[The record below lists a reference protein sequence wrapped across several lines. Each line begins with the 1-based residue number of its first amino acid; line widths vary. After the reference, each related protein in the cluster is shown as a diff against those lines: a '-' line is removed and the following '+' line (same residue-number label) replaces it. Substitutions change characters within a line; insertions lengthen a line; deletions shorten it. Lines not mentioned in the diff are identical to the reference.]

1 MNTEHIYATEIA
13 LLQSLLLT
21 ITWKTILNSNLG
33 LNIAYRQ
40 IKSEDP
46 QYGFTFVLTSRNI
59 ERAQQ
64 ACDLI
69 EKFNKE
75 QENPRVLK
83 TIPLVLDLTDMNS
96 IKKAC
101 DKLKTDFDEIHYLF
115 LNAALGVCSG
125 INWFEAIK
133 EMISNPLNA
142 VTDPHYK
149 VQKEGLMSNDNMGL
163 IFQANVFGP
172 FYLMKKILPLLSKGE
187 AVVIWISSLRSDP
200 SYLPLDDL
208 ELVGSPTPY
217 EGSKRMIDLLHL
229 STFKE
234 LKAQGV
240 YQYVVQPGIFV
251 SQSFYQHLN
260 IITYYLM
267 MLMFYMARR
276 WGSYWHTIDPY
287 KAANAPV
294 YVCTFSDRDFERQ
307 DIKYGS
313 ATYNDGVEHIKPEEI
328 DEFGKQEVHDFLLSK
343 EKEWD
348 IKLGY

>member
-1 MNTEHIYATEIA
+1 M
-13 LLQSLLLT
+13 
-21 ITWKTILNSNLG
+21 
-33 LNIAYRQ
+33 
-40 IKSEDP
+40 
-46 QYGFTFVLTSRNI
+46 

-64 ACDLI
+64 AGDLI
-69 EKFNKE
+69 EKFNSE
-75 QENPRVLK
+75 QEK
-83 TIPLVLDLTDMNS
+83 TRDIKIVPIVLDLADMHS
-96 IKKAC
+96 IKQTYE
-101 DKLKTDFDEIHYLF
+101 KLQKEFSEINYIF

-125 INWFEAIK
+125 INWFQAVK

-149 VQKEGLMSNDNMGL
+149 IQKVGLTSKDGMGL
-163 IFQANVFGP
+163 ILQTNVFGP
-172 FYLMKKILPLLSKGE
+172 FYLMKKLLPLLTKGNG
-187 AVVIWISSLRSDP
+187 VVIWISSLRSDP
-200 SYLPLDDL
+200 NYLPLDDL
-208 ELVGSPTPY
+208 ELINSPTPY

-229 STFKE
+229 STYKE
-234 LKAQGV
+234 LKRKDV

-267 MLMFYMARR
+267 MLMFYLARR

-287 KAANAPV
+287 KAANAAT
-294 YVCTFSDRDFERQ
+294 YVCTFNDRDFERQ

-328 DEFGKQEVHDFLLSK
+328 DDSGMKDVHDFLLSK

-348 IKLGY
+348 LKLGN

>member
-1 MNTEHIYATEIA
+1 M
-13 LLQSLLLT
+13 
-21 ITWKTILNSNLG
+21 
-33 LNIAYRQ
+33 
-40 IKSEDP
+40 
-46 QYGFTFVLTSRNI
+46 

-64 ACDLI
+64 AGDLI
-69 EKFNKE
+69 EKFNSE
-75 QENPRVLK
+75 QEK
-83 TIPLVLDLTDMNS
+83 TRDIKIVPIVLDLADMHS
-96 IKKAC
+96 IKQTC
-101 DKLKTDFDEIHYLF
+101 EKLQKEFSEINYIF

-125 INWFEAIK
+125 INWFQAVK

-149 VQKEGLMSNDNMGL
+149 IQKVGLTSKDGMGL
-163 IFQANVFGP
+163 IFQTNVFGP
-172 FYLMKKILPLLSKGE
+172 FYLMKKLLPLLTKGNG
-187 AVVIWISSLRSDP
+187 VVIWISSLRSDP
-200 SYLPLDDL
+200 NYLPLDDL
-208 ELVGSPTPY
+208 ELINSPTPY

-229 STFKE
+229 STYKE
-234 LKAQGV
+234 LKRKDV

-251 SQSFYQHLN
+251 SQSFYQYLN

-267 MLMFYMARR
+267 MLMFYLARR

-287 KAANAPV
+287 KAANAAT

-328 DEFGKQEVHDFLLSK
+328 DDSGMKDVHDFLLSK

-348 IKLGY
+348 LKLGY

>member
-1 MNTEHIYATEIA
+1 M
-13 LLQSLLLT
+13 
-21 ITWKTILNSNLG
+21 
-33 LNIAYRQ
+33 
-40 IKSEDP
+40 
-46 QYGFTFVLTSRNI
+46 

-64 ACDLI
+64 AGDLI
-69 EKFNKE
+69 EKFNSE
-75 QENPRVLK
+75 QEK
-83 TIPLVLDLTDMNS
+83 TRNIKIVPIVLDLADMHS
-96 IKKAC
+96 IKQTYE
-101 DKLKTDFDEIHYLF
+101 KLQKEFSEINYIF

-125 INWFEAIK
+125 INWFQAVK

-149 VQKEGLMSNDNMGL
+149 IQKVGLTSKDGMGL
-163 IFQANVFGP
+163 IFQTNVFGP
-172 FYLMKKILPLLSKGE
+172 FYLMKKLLPLLTKGNG
-187 AVVIWISSLRSDP
+187 VVIWISSLRSDP
-200 SYLPLDDL
+200 NYLPLDDL
-208 ELVGSPTPY
+208 ELINSPTPY

-229 STFKE
+229 STYKE
-234 LKAQGV
+234 LKRKDV

-267 MLMFYMARR
+267 MLMFYLARR

-287 KAANAPV
+287 KAANAAT
-294 YVCTFSDRDFERQ
+294 YVCTFNDRDFERQ

-328 DEFGKQEVHDFLLSK
+328 DDSGMKDVHDFLLSK

-348 IKLGY
+348 LKLGN